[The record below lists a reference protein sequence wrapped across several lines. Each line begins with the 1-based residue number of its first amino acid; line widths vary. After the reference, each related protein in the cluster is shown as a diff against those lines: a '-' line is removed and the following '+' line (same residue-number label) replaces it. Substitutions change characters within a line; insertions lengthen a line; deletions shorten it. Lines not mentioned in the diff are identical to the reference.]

1 MNSDE
6 IGAIVRQFLM
16 MALSSSAATA
26 YVTGAQATS
35 IAAGLGALATIA
47 WTIYS
52 NWNQRKVHE
61 TAVVTAVAPTVDI
74 AKAQSIPAGK

>member
-1 MNSDE
+1 MNADE

-16 MALSSSAATA
+16 MVLSSGAVTA
-26 YVTGAQATS
+26 YVSGAQAAS
-35 IAAGLGALATIA
+35 IAAGLGALATVG

-61 TAVVTAVAPTVDI
+61 TAVVTTTAPSVAQARAESTV
-74 AKAQSIPAGK
+74 K